1 MATVTMKGSDAI
13 SASLAECFV
22 TVGTNRYNFMQMINF
37 EASVTKNKT
46 KVPILGQTGK
56 GNKANGWTGV
66 FKGKAHY
73 NQSIFR
79 EMLMEYKETGED
91 VYFDIQVTNND
102 SASSVGKQTI
112 VFTGCNIDGGIL
124 AAFDAEGDYLSE
136 EITGTFEDFKMPD
149 KFKLLNGMV

>member
-1 MATVTMKGSDAI
+1 MANVTMKGSDAI

-22 TVGTNRYNFMQMINF
+22 TIGDNRYNFMQMINF
-37 EASVTKNKT
+37 EATITKNKT
-46 KVPILGQTGK
+46 TVPILGQTGR

-79 EMLMEYKETGED
+79 QLLMEYKETGED
-91 VYFDIQVTNND
+91 IYFDIQVTNAD
-102 SASSVGKQTI
+102 SASSVGSQTVI
-112 VFTGCNIDGGIL
+112 FTGCNIDGGVL

-136 EITGTFEDFKMPD
+136 NITGTFEDFKMPN
-149 KFKLLNGMV
+149 KFKLLDGMV